1 MKYFKHRD
9 FHVLG
14 WDVSRMLKKKK
25 KKKAKQNNK
34 TPNTTLKNEPQR
46 PFPQKKYKLS

>member
-1 MKYFKHRD
+1 MRYFKHRD

-14 WDVSRMLKKKK
+14 WDVSRMLEKKKN
-25 KKKAKQNNK
+25 KAKQNKK
-34 TPNTTLKNEPQR
+34 TPNTMLKNESQT